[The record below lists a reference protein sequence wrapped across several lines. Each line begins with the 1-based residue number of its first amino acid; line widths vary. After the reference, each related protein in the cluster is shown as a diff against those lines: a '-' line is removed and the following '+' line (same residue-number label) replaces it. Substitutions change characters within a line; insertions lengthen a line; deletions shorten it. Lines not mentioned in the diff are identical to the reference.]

1 MIVKVQ
7 ISLATNADERQVL
20 IRDEDDEFLV
30 QLPLSTCVGL
40 EALLDPDLPR
50 GFFEAEI
57 VNHKIQLGRRLPEQ
71 GW

>member
-7 ISLATNADERQVL
+7 ISQFTTAAERQVR
-20 IRDEDDEFLV
+20 IYDEDREFDGE
-30 QLPLSTCVGL
+30 LPLSVCPGL
-40 EALLDPDLPR
+40 ERVLGDEGR

-57 VNHKIQLGRRLPEQ
+57 VNHKIQLLFRLPEQ